1 MCLSTIY
8 VDKKD
13 SKNKIMENVCSI
25 EFITDGIKFT
35 DLMERTKLY
44 KGKLI
49 KADLVD
55 GYVIVSKEE

>member
-55 GYVIVSKEE
+55 GYVIVSEEE

>member
-8 VDKKD
+8 VEKKD
-13 SKNKIMENVCSI
+13 NKNKIMENVCSI
-25 EFITDGIKFT
+25 ELLTEGIKFT

>member
-8 VDKKD
+8 IEKKD
-13 SKNKIMENVCSI
+13 NKNKIMENVCSI
-25 EFITDGIKFT
+25 ELLTEGIKFT

>member
-8 VDKKD
+8 VEKKD
-13 SKNKIMENVCSI
+13 NKNKLMENVCSI
-25 EFITDGIKFT
+25 ELLTEGIKFT

>member
-8 VDKKD
+8 VEKKD
-13 SKNKIMENVCSI
+13 NKNKIMENVCSI
-25 EFITDGIKFT
+25 ELLTEGIKFT
-35 DLMERTKLY
+35 DLMEKTKFY
-44 KGKLI
+44 KGRLI

>member
-8 VDKKD
+8 VEKKD
-13 SKNKIMENVCSI
+13 NKNKIMENVCSI
-25 EFITDGIKFT
+25 ELLTEGIKFT
-35 DLMERTKLY
+35 DLMEKTKLY

>member
-8 VDKKD
+8 VEKKD
-13 SKNKIMENVCSI
+13 NKNKIMENVCSI
-25 EFITDGIKFT
+25 ELLTEGIKFT

-44 KGKLI
+44 KGKFI